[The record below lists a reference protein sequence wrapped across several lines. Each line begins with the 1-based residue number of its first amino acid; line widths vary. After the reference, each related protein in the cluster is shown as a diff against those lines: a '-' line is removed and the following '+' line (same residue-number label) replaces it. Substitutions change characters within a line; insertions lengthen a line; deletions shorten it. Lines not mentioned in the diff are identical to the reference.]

1 MNDSTIVLRSSSPL
15 FMIIME
21 IVGLDKQY
29 LEIMKLEVLFLEC
42 RSSVYQMNTPQIT
55 VVNFG
60 EMFLLKTI

>member
-1 MNDSTIVLRSSSPL
+1 
-15 FMIIME
+15 ME

>member
-1 MNDSTIVLRSSSPL
+1 MNDSTIVHRSSSPL